1 MFANRAAREAGGL
14 DWIYP
19 RICISG
25 VFCLD
30 SGANKHIYV
39 VILWMNMM
47 MTKLLIDSRR
57 EAGKLG
63 WVGSDHFHQLGN
75 LVEIVLVVGD

>member
-1 MFANRAAREAGGL
+1 M
-14 DWIYP
+14 
-19 RICISG
+19 
-25 VFCLD
+25 
-30 SGANKHIYV
+30 
-39 VILWMNMM
+39 ILWMMMM

-75 LVEIVLVVGD
+75 LVEIVLLVGDDHD